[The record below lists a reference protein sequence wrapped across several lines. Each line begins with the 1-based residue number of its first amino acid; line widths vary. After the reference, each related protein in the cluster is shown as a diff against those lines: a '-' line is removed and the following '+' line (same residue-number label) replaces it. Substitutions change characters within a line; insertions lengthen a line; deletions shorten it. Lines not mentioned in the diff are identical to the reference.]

1 MPQNSCWKGGWCMK
15 KMLVVMVLLGFILAP
30 AVLFA
35 DPVALAGV
43 GASSQKLANGNTMVH
58 FTVRV
63 SIFTTPLV
71 FNYHWERSDGAK
83 SAMKMWSVK
92 PGVTSIP
99 VATTWELG
107 PNHPAE
113 VWEKLFVNT
122 GNTHLESEPIKIAIP
137 R

>member
-1 MPQNSCWKGGWCMK
+1 MRKLLLFAILFGAI
-15 KMLVVMVLLGFILAP
+15 LVPG
-30 AVLFA
+30 VLFA
-35 DPVALAGV
+35 DPVAIQGV

-83 SAMKMWSVK
+83 SGVKMWSVK
-92 PGVTSIP
+92 PGVVSIP
-99 VATTWELG
+99 VSTTWEMG

-113 VWEKLFVNT
+113 VWERLFVNT
-122 GNTHLESEPIKIAIP
+122 GNTHLASEPIKIALP
-137 R
+137 Q